1 MPFFALA
8 GEARFNAFS
17 SRDPGSGGEIPE
29 VKVQGKHS
37 RSQRA
42 KRVVEEGSIHSIT
55 SACVVMISTILIGA
69 VVVDTA
75 EVTARSFLA
84 FLAVQFWIISSP

>member
-1 MPFFALA
+1 M
-8 GEARFNAFS
+8 
-17 SRDPGSGGEIPE
+17 
-29 VKVQGKHS
+29 
-37 RSQRA
+37 
-42 KRVVEEGSIHSIT
+42 VEEGSIHSIT